1 MCKRTQDNH
10 MNLTEI
16 NIRLAAIKLI
26 SRGGYESMSLR
37 QLAAEAGINSST
49 LYTYYTSKNEL
60 LVTLI
65 LGYLEELSQAWE
77 HCRPHKDSADVK
89 LQAFIACHVRHH
101 LSHKREA
108 VLGNMELRSLDADEL
123 ALVRRARR
131 IYLEKLQGI
140 LEQGVD
146 EGSLQCDEPKLL
158 SRIIFSMLTH
168 CCAWYQANGRMSIDE
183 IICHY
188 TGLVLKMLGRIP
200 HPFPLNIQ
208 QPTHK
213 EVT

>member
-60 LVTLI
+60 LLTLI

-77 HCRPHKDSADVK
+77 QCRPHKDSADLK
-89 LQAFIACHVRHH
+89 LQAFIAFHVRHH
-101 LSHKREA
+101 LLHRQEA
-108 VLGNMELRSLDADEL
+108 VLGNMELRSLDEDEL
-123 ALVRRARR
+123 ALVRQARR
-131 IYLEKLQGI
+131 TYLEELQGI
-140 LEQGVD
+140 LEQGIK
-146 EGSLQCDEPKLL
+146 EGSLQCVEPKLS

-183 IICHY
+183 IIGHY
-188 TGLVLKMLGRIP
+188 IGLVLKMFGPDLP
-200 HPFPLNIQ
+200 LFPLNIQ
-208 QPTHK
+208 QPAHK
-213 EVT
+213 EAT